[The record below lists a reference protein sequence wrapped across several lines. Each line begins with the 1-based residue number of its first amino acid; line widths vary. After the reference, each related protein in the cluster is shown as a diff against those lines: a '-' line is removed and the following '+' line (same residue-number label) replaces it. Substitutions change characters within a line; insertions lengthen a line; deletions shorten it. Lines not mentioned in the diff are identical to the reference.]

1 MNKQELINAISEATN
16 QSKKDTEAFLTAF
29 TSTVIAEVAKG
40 SKVQLVGFG
49 NWEKQETK
57 GKEGTIQFGDRKGQK
72 WVSEDSYR
80 VSFSAGKQFKD
91 AVKGVVAE

>member
-1 MNKQELINAISEATN
+1 MNKQLLISKISEATGF
-16 QSKKDTEAFLTAF
+16 SKKDSEIFVGAF
-29 TSTVIAEVAKG
+29 TGIVVEAVASG
-40 SKVQLVGFG
+40 DKVQLVGFG